1 MWVTDRLHPDYFSQL
16 WSFTFGRIGEDWMFL
31 ALLGIIMALLSYLMD
46 RVIFYCS
53 FTRAELF
60 KWSGDDV
67 AIKYMTWTSTS
78 VVLILFATGFVHL
91 VAPQAI
97 GSGIPEIKT
106 IQRGVILKEYA
117 TATMLVRMMT

>member
-1 MWVTDRLHPDYFSQL
+1 M
-16 WSFTFGRIGEDWMFL
+16 TFGRIGEDWVFL

-46 RVIFYCS
+46 RVIFYCT
-53 FTRAELF
+53 FTRMELF
-60 KWSGDDV
+60 RLSGDDV
-67 AIKYMTWTSTS
+67 AVKFMTWISTS

-106 IQRGVILKEYA
+106 IQRGVILKEYDCYNGCCRPRSLMPA
-117 TATMLVRMMT
+117 AA

>member
-1 MWVTDRLHPDYFSQL
+1 MWEPDLLPPEFLSQL
-16 WSFTFGRIGEDWMFL
+16 WSLTFGRIGEDWMFL

-78 VVLILFATGFVHL
+78 MVLILFATGFVHL

-117 TATMLVRMMT
+117 AVITLSF

>member
-1 MWVTDRLHPDYFSQL
+1 
-16 WSFTFGRIGEDWMFL
+16 MFL

-53 FTRAELF
+53 FTRSELF
-60 KWSGDDV
+60 RLSGNDV
-67 AIKYMTWTSTS
+67 AIKYVTWTSTS

-91 VAPQAI
+91 VAPQAV

-106 IQRGVILKEYA
+106 IQRGVILKE
-117 TATMLVRMMT
+117 